1 MPLAAGL
8 HYEWYGDEGLPPVIL
23 SAGLGGL
30 GSYWEP
36 NLLALADDYRVLIYD
51 HRGTGQS
58 AAAAENSIAAMAQ
71 DVIALLVDLALG
83 EPAGFVGHAV
93 GGLIGLEVAMREP
106 DLLSRVMVVNGWPR
120 LDPHTARCFDVR
132 EALLD
137 VGPEAYLKAQPLF
150 LYPPA
155 YVSAHD
161 ADLRAGESEAAAHF
175 PGADT
180 IRARISAAR
189 AWDPGNRLGS
199 IALPVMCL
207 GVDDDVLVPV
217 HASRALAASIFGATL
232 ATMSHGGHAVNVTRP
247 DEFNARVIDW
257 LR

>member
-1 MPLAAGL
+1 MPVAGGI
-8 HYEWYGDEGLPPVIL
+8 HYEWYGDEGLPPVVL
-23 SAGLGGL
+23 SSGLGGL

-36 NLLALADDYRVLIYD
+36 NLLALADEFRVLIYD

-58 AAAAENSIAAMAQ
+58 AAAGETSIATMAQ
-71 DVIALLVDLALG
+71 DVIALLVDLDPDA
-83 EPAGFVGHAV
+83 PAGFVGHAI

-106 DLLSRVMVVNGWPR
+106 DLLGRIMVVNGWPR
-120 LDPHTARCFDVR
+120 IDPHTARCFDAR
-132 EALLD
+132 EALLE

-155 YVSAHD
+155 YVSEHD
-161 ADLRAGESEAAAHF
+161 EALRAWESEAIAHF

-180 IRARISAAR
+180 IRARIHAAR
-189 AWDPGNRLGS
+189 TWDPGKRLGT
-199 IALPVMCL
+199 IAVPVMCL
-207 GVDDDVLVPV
+207 GVDDDFLVPV
-217 HASRALAASIFGATL
+217 HASQALAAAIFGATL

-247 DEFNARVIDW
+247 EEFNARVIDW